1 MQKDYYVRDSCR
13 ICKSKELVSFLDL
26 GKHPPSDAFLK
37 KSQLSLPE
45 PLFPLEV
52 YLCINCK
59 LVQLK
64 YVVSPDVLFKNDYP
78 YLTSISVRMQKHFNQ
93 LTKDIINRFDID
105 AGELTVDIG
114 GNDGTLLKGFKKYG
128 IDTLC
133 IDPASVALYAQKEG
147 IRVVNEYFTSIVAK
161 KVRGQLGQA
170 KVITGTNV
178 FAHVDN
184 LYDFLNGVNIL
195 LKDDGVLVLEF
206 PYLVNLIE
214 ETQFD
219 TIYHE
224 HLSYFSLKPLVQLFK
239 MSQMEI
245 FDVVRVS
252 VHGGSVRLFIKKSP
266 AKYKDTGNKNKLLN
280 LERKKRI
287 YSLDTYYKFA
297 ENTKELKKQL
307 LKIIKSLK
315 SKSKRIAG
323 DTAPAKGNTL
333 LNYCNIGTD
342 MLDYIAE
349 ISPLKQG
356 LYTPGTHIPIYPLER
371 IYEDKP
377 DYLLILAWNIKD
389 DVIRQQKKFKDL
401 GGSFIVPIPKPYI
414 I

>member
-1 MQKDYYVRDSCR
+1 MR
-13 ICKSKELVSFLDL
+13 
-26 GKHPPSDAFLK
+26 
-37 KSQLSLPE
+37 
-45 PLFPLEV
+45 
-52 YLCINCK
+52 
-59 LVQLK
+59 
-64 YVVSPDVLFKNDYP
+64 
-78 YLTSISVRMQKHFNQ
+78 KHFNQ
-93 LTKDIINRFDID
+93 LTKDIIKRFDIVS
-105 AGELTVDIG
+105 GELAVDIG

-128 IDTLC
+128 INTLC
-133 IDPASVALYAQKEG
+133 IDPASVALYAQEKG
-147 IRVVNEYFTSIVAK
+147 ISVVNDYFTSIVAN
-161 KVRGQLGQA
+161 KVRRQLGQA
-170 KVITGTNV
+170 RVITGTNV
-178 FAHVDN
+178 FAHVDD

-239 MSQMEI
+239 MSKMEL
-245 FDVVRVS
+245 FDVIKVS
-252 VHGGSVRLFIKKSP
+252 VHGGSVRLFIKKSS
-266 AKYKDTGNKNKLLN
+266 AKYKGTGNKNKLLN
-280 LERKKRI
+280 LEKKKRI
-287 YSLDTYYKFA
+287 YSLNTYYKFA
-297 ENTKELKKQL
+297 ENTENLKKQL
-307 LKIIKSLK
+307 LKIIKGLK
-315 SKSKRIAG
+315 NEGKRIAG

-333 LNYCNIGTD
+333 LNYCNIGPD

-401 GGSFIVPIPKPYI
+401 GGSFIVPIPKPCI